1 MWKCA
6 NFLRSLAYTYTL
18 NVKEW
23 KITRNS
29 SDFDLTLIECSLALK
44 SENMFPQFTP
54 VSEGRPLAKEWFEN
68 AALSR
73 SEILTNQE
81 RLFSRCCC
89 ANFFRFQPFQHG
101 RWTADCRGVVG
112 GAPFSGGNNQN
123 IYRWE
128 NARWQ
133 VDHRDVKHAQTGP
146 CEACVAAN
154 SRFHPRLIRRAR
166 TSICDSHTGK
176 GQPAGAGVR
185 RIRRTPAPAGL
196 LQPVMSQQRVM
207 SQPWKLGH
215 YAWSCDIMRWSSNR

>member
-1 MWKCA
+1 
-6 NFLRSLAYTYTL
+6 
-18 NVKEW
+18 
-23 KITRNS
+23 
-29 SDFDLTLIECSLALK
+29 
-44 SENMFPQFTP
+44 MFPQFTP

-73 SEILTNQE
+73 SEVLTNQE

-89 ANFFRFQPFQHG
+89 AKSFRFQPFQHG
-101 RWTADCRGVVG
+101 RWTATAADCRGVVG

-146 CEACVAAN
+146 CEACAAAN

-185 RIRRTPAPAGL
+185 RIRRTLAPAGRPP
-196 LQPVMSQQRVM
+196 PVQESQTETRARRMSPKWNTKSTATHTSHGPVQAHFTSRQ
-207 SQPWKLGH
+207 STHHPALSH
-215 YAWSCDIMRWSSNR
+215 L